1 MPYDGVAGIVNVH
14 RVELISH
21 NLKRTV
27 GFVGFV
33 RAGETVQR
41 VLVMEMKVKSQ
52 RRTDKTSATSSDS
65 DTRDQCRKTRRANG
79 PSSNHG
85 SRRCFLET
93 ARQLYGDDLRAVDP
107 ANVTLLELSL
117 DLPVT
122 DTSESA
128 RATIQV
134 NYSATTLVRLFR
146 RLRASSCPQW
156 QAAVGVVLASCCSS
170 GESWSALL
178 FISRRLRSCRVGKP
192 SHIDDRLRPSSS
204 RNHTGRT
211 WLVPLSYRS
220 SSFLVLEASI

>member
-1 MPYDGVAGIVNVH
+1 
-14 RVELISH
+14 
-21 NLKRTV
+21 
-27 GFVGFV
+27 
-33 RAGETVQR
+33 
-41 VLVMEMKVKSQ
+41 MKVKSQ

-93 ARQLYGDDLRAVDP
+93 ARQLYGDDLRAVDT
-107 ANVTLLELSL
+107 ANVTLLKLSL

-122 DTSESA
+122 DTSESQAA
-128 RATIQV
+128 RTTIQV

-211 WLVPLSYRS
+211 WLVPLALSYRS
-220 SSFLVLEASI
+220 SSFFKLVLEASIYEPHTRRRQRKLTSSETVELSWRCVGA

>member
-52 RRTDKTSATSSDS
+52 WRTARDKPETSATFSAS
-65 DTRDQCRKTRRANG
+65 DTRDQCRKTRRLSANANG

-122 DTSESA
+122 DTSESQAA
-128 RATIQV
+128 RTTIQV

-156 QAAVGVVLASCCSS
+156 QAAVGVVL
-170 GESWSALL
+170 
-178 FISRRLRSCRVGKP
+178 
-192 SHIDDRLRPSSS
+192 
-204 RNHTGRT
+204 
-211 WLVPLSYRS
+211 
-220 SSFLVLEASI
+220 